1 MSSPIVAFVKISHN
15 TKGERKSSKIQNSRI
30 FYIPKAM
37 MHSMHARAF
46 FRPPVPRVQNVPPGS
61 RDSSS
66 SSSSSSSKKINAA
79 LKKGTSSGEKRTTST
94 PSLGSRRSTCISFLA
109 AAALAVLSDDDV
121 AFAATLNN
129 NNGNSAIL
137 QALKQKQN
145 ADDVE
150 FASGIRTRL
159 SLTLAAFRR
168 AKLLSDVGE
177 YANARQL
184 LREGGASSLRKD
196 LQKVAS
202 YVALR
207 RPTFNEYE
215 AAETIGTLE
224 AWDNAM
230 RAMEVPEKQRK
241 GDQRN
246 VTANDVR
253 ADAEA
258 AVRSLEEVVYLVNAD
273 ATYVDA
279 QKRLKNVDLEKEYL
293 DE

>member
-1 MSSPIVAFVKISHN
+1 MNATKSHV
-15 TKGERKSSKIQNSRI
+15 
-30 FYIPKAM
+30 
-37 MHSMHARAF
+37 
-46 FRPPVPRVQNVPPGS
+46 RPMIMTTT
-61 RDSSS
+61 SSS
-66 SSSSSSSKKINAA
+66 QQQKKQRLYRDCIKNQRVLEKRSAKLKADDDDWKDEDEDEEVLRRRNRRTRRYSMMTMTMLTLVSSSR
-79 LKKGTSSGEKRTTST
+79 E
-94 PSLGSRRSTCISFLA
+94 FY
-109 AAALAVLSDDDV
+109 
-121 AFAATLNN
+121 AFAAMNSNN
-129 NNGNSAIL
+129 SNSAIV

-150 FASGIRTRL
+150 FATDIRQRL
-159 SLTLAAFRR
+159 SVTLASFRR

-177 YANARQL
+177 YGNARQL

-207 RPTFNEYE
+207 RPTFAEYE
-215 AAETIGTLE
+215 AAETVGTLE

-246 VTANDVR
+246 VTANDVKT
-253 ADAEA
+253 DANA
-258 AVRSLEEVVYLVNAD
+258 AIKSLEEVVYLVNAD

-279 QKRLKNVDLEKEYL
+279 QKRLKNVDLEKEY
-293 DE
+293 DGE

>member
-1 MSSPIVAFVKISHN
+1 MI
-15 TKGERKSSKIQNSRI
+15 TTTT
-30 FYIPKAM
+30 
-37 MHSMHARAF
+37 
-46 FRPPVPRVQNVPPGS
+46 
-61 RDSSS
+61 SSS
-66 SSSSSSSKKINAA
+66 QQQKKQRLYRDCIKNQRVLEKRSALKADDDWKDEDEDEEVLRRRNRRTRRYSMMTMTMLTLVSSSR
-79 LKKGTSSGEKRTTST
+79 E
-94 PSLGSRRSTCISFLA
+94 FY
-109 AAALAVLSDDDV
+109 
-121 AFAATLNN
+121 AFAAMNSNN
-129 NNGNSAIL
+129 SNSAIV

-150 FASGIRTRL
+150 FATDIRQRL
-159 SLTLAAFRR
+159 SVTLASFRR

-177 YANARQL
+177 YGNARQL

-207 RPTFNEYE
+207 RPTFAEYE
-215 AAETIGTLE
+215 AAETVGTLE

-246 VTANDVR
+246 VTANDVKT
-253 ADAEA
+253 DANA
-258 AVRSLEEVVYLVNAD
+258 AIKSLEEVVYLVNAD

-279 QKRLKNVDLEKEYL
+279 QKRLKNVDLEKEY
-293 DE
+293 DGE

>member
-1 MSSPIVAFVKISHN
+1 MNATKSHV
-15 TKGERKSSKIQNSRI
+15 
-30 FYIPKAM
+30 
-37 MHSMHARAF
+37 
-46 FRPPVPRVQNVPPGS
+46 RPMIMTTT
-61 RDSSS
+61 SSS
-66 SSSSSSSKKINAA
+66 QQQKKQRLYRDCIKNQRVLEKRSALKADDEWKDEDEDEEVLRRRNRRTRRYSMMTMTMLTLVSSSR
-79 LKKGTSSGEKRTTST
+79 E
-94 PSLGSRRSTCISFLA
+94 FY
-109 AAALAVLSDDDV
+109 
-121 AFAATLNN
+121 AFAAMNSNN
-129 NNGNSAIL
+129 SNSAIV

-150 FASGIRTRL
+150 FATDIRQRL
-159 SLTLAAFRR
+159 SVTLASFRR

-177 YANARQL
+177 YGNARQL

-207 RPTFNEYE
+207 RPTFAEYE
-215 AAETIGTLE
+215 AAETVGTLE

-246 VTANDVR
+246 VTANDVKT
-253 ADAEA
+253 DANA
-258 AVRSLEEVVYLVNAD
+258 AIKSLEEVVYLVNAD

-279 QKRLKNVDLEKEYL
+279 QKRLKNVDLEKEY
-293 DE
+293 DGE

>member
-1 MSSPIVAFVKISHN
+1 LEKRSAL
-15 TKGERKSSKIQNSRI
+15 
-30 FYIPKAM
+30 KADDDWKDEDEDEDEEVLRRRNRRTRRYSM
-37 MHSMHARAF
+37 MTMTMLTL
-46 FRPPVPRVQNVPPGS
+46 V
-61 RDSSS
+61 SSS
-66 SSSSSSSKKINAA
+66 R
-79 LKKGTSSGEKRTTST
+79 E
-94 PSLGSRRSTCISFLA
+94 FY
-109 AAALAVLSDDDV
+109 
-121 AFAATLNN
+121 AFAAMNSNN
-129 NNGNSAIL
+129 SNSAIV

-150 FASGIRTRL
+150 FATDIRQRL
-159 SLTLAAFRR
+159 SVTLASFRR

-177 YANARQL
+177 YGNARQL

-207 RPTFNEYE
+207 RPTFAEYE
-215 AAETIGTLE
+215 AAETVGTLE

-246 VTANDVR
+246 VTANDVKT
-253 ADAEA
+253 DANA
-258 AVRSLEEVVYLVNAD
+258 AIKSLEEVVYLVNAD

-279 QKRLKNVDLEKEYL
+279 QKRLKNVDLEKEY
-293 DE
+293 DGE

>member
-1 MSSPIVAFVKISHN
+1 V
-15 TKGERKSSKIQNSRI
+15 
-30 FYIPKAM
+30 
-37 MHSMHARAF
+37 
-46 FRPPVPRVQNVPPGS
+46 
-61 RDSSS
+61 
-66 SSSSSSSKKINAA
+66 
-79 LKKGTSSGEKRTTST
+79 
-94 PSLGSRRSTCISFLA
+94 
-109 AAALAVLSDDDV
+109 
-121 AFAATLNN
+121 
-129 NNGNSAIL
+129 

-159 SLTLAAFRR
+159 SLTLASFRR

-196 LQKVAS
+196 LNKVAS

-230 RAMEVPEKQRK
+230 RAMEIPEKQRK

-279 QKRLKNVDLEKEYL
+279 QKRLKNVDIEMEYL
-293 DE
+293 DDERRTM

>member
-1 MSSPIVAFVKISHN
+1 MI
-15 TKGERKSSKIQNSRI
+15 TTTT
-30 FYIPKAM
+30 
-37 MHSMHARAF
+37 
-46 FRPPVPRVQNVPPGS
+46 
-61 RDSSS
+61 SSS
-66 SSSSSSSKKINAA
+66 RQQKKQRLYRDCIKNQRVLEKRSALKADDDWKDEDEDEELLRRRNRRTRRYSMMTMTMLTLVSSSR
-79 LKKGTSSGEKRTTST
+79 E
-94 PSLGSRRSTCISFLA
+94 FY
-109 AAALAVLSDDDV
+109 
-121 AFAATLNN
+121 AFAAMNSNN
-129 NNGNSAIL
+129 SNSAIV

-150 FASGIRTRL
+150 FATDIRQRL
-159 SLTLAAFRR
+159 SVTLASFRR

-177 YANARQL
+177 YGNARQL

-207 RPTFNEYE
+207 RPTFAEYE
-215 AAETIGTLE
+215 AAETVGTLE

-246 VTANDVR
+246 VTANDVKT
-253 ADAEA
+253 DANA
-258 AVRSLEEVVYLVNAD
+258 AIKSLEEVVYLVNAD

-279 QKRLKNVDLEKEYL
+279 QKRLKNVDLEKEY
-293 DE
+293 DGE

>member
-1 MSSPIVAFVKISHN
+1 MI
-15 TKGERKSSKIQNSRI
+15 TTTT
-30 FYIPKAM
+30 
-37 MHSMHARAF
+37 
-46 FRPPVPRVQNVPPGS
+46 
-61 RDSSS
+61 SSS
-66 SSSSSSSKKINAA
+66 RQQKKQRLYRDCIKNQRVLEKRSALKADDDWKDEDEDEDEEVLRRRNRRTRRYSMMTMTMLTLVSSSR
-79 LKKGTSSGEKRTTST
+79 E
-94 PSLGSRRSTCISFLA
+94 FY
-109 AAALAVLSDDDV
+109 
-121 AFAATLNN
+121 AFAAMNSNN
-129 NNGNSAIL
+129 SNSAIV

-150 FASGIRTRL
+150 FATDIRQRL
-159 SLTLAAFRR
+159 SVTLASFRR

-177 YANARQL
+177 YGNARQL

-207 RPTFNEYE
+207 RPTFAEYE
-215 AAETIGTLE
+215 AAETVGTLE

-246 VTANDVR
+246 VTANDVKT
-253 ADAEA
+253 DANA
-258 AVRSLEEVVYLVNAD
+258 AIKSLEEVVYLVNAD

-279 QKRLKNVDLEKEYL
+279 QKRLKNVDLEKEY
-293 DE
+293 DGE

>member
-1 MSSPIVAFVKISHN
+1 MI
-15 TKGERKSSKIQNSRI
+15 TTTT
-30 FYIPKAM
+30 
-37 MHSMHARAF
+37 
-46 FRPPVPRVQNVPPGS
+46 
-61 RDSSS
+61 SSS
-66 SSSSSSSKKINAA
+66 QQQKKQRLYRDCIKNQRVLEKRSAKLKADDEWKDEDEDEEVLRRRNRRTRRYLMMTMTMLTLVSSSR
-79 LKKGTSSGEKRTTST
+79 E
-94 PSLGSRRSTCISFLA
+94 FY
-109 AAALAVLSDDDV
+109 
-121 AFAATLNN
+121 AFAAMNSNN
-129 NNGNSAIL
+129 SNSAIV

-150 FASGIRTRL
+150 FATDIRQRL
-159 SLTLAAFRR
+159 SVTLASFRR

-177 YANARQL
+177 YGNARQL

-207 RPTFNEYE
+207 RPTFAEYE
-215 AAETIGTLE
+215 AAETVGTLE

-246 VTANDVR
+246 VTANDVKT
-253 ADAEA
+253 DANA
-258 AVRSLEEVVYLVNAD
+258 AIKSLEEVVYLVNAD

-279 QKRLKNVDLEKEYL
+279 QKRLKNVDLEKEY
-293 DE
+293 DGE

>member
-1 MSSPIVAFVKISHN
+1 LEKRSAL
-15 TKGERKSSKIQNSRI
+15 
-30 FYIPKAM
+30 KADDDWKDEDEDEEVLRRRNRRTRRYSM
-37 MHSMHARAF
+37 MTMTMLTL
-46 FRPPVPRVQNVPPGS
+46 V
-61 RDSSS
+61 SSS
-66 SSSSSSSKKINAA
+66 R
-79 LKKGTSSGEKRTTST
+79 E
-94 PSLGSRRSTCISFLA
+94 FY
-109 AAALAVLSDDDV
+109 
-121 AFAATLNN
+121 AFAAMNSNN
-129 NNGNSAIL
+129 SNSAIV

-150 FASGIRTRL
+150 FATDIRQRL
-159 SLTLAAFRR
+159 SVTLASFRR

-177 YANARQL
+177 YGNARQL

-207 RPTFNEYE
+207 RPTFAEYE
-215 AAETIGTLE
+215 AAETVGTLE

-246 VTANDVR
+246 VTANDVKT
-253 ADAEA
+253 DANA
-258 AVRSLEEVVYLVNAD
+258 AIKSLEEVVYLVNAD

-279 QKRLKNVDLEKEYL
+279 QKRLKNVDLEKEY
-293 DE
+293 DGE

>member
-1 MSSPIVAFVKISHN
+1 
-15 TKGERKSSKIQNSRI
+15 
-30 FYIPKAM
+30 M
-37 MHSMHARAF
+37 MHSVHARAF
-46 FRPPVPRVQNVPPGS
+46 FRPPVPRVHQNAPPPGS
-61 RDSSS
+61 SSDSSSVS

-79 LKKGTSSGEKRTTST
+79 LIEGTEKRTPST
-94 PSLGSRRSTCISFLA
+94 PSSRGSRRSTCISFLAA

-159 SLTLAAFRR
+159 SLTLASFRR

-196 LQKVAS
+196 LNKVAS

-230 RAMEVPEKQRK
+230 RAMEIPEKQRK

-253 ADAEA
+253 ADAEL

-279 QKRLKNVDLEKEYL
+279 QKRLKNVDIETEYL
-293 DE
+293 DDERR

>member
-1 MSSPIVAFVKISHN
+1 MIM
-15 TKGERKSSKIQNSRI
+15 TTT
-30 FYIPKAM
+30 
-37 MHSMHARAF
+37 
-46 FRPPVPRVQNVPPGS
+46 
-61 RDSSS
+61 SSS
-66 SSSSSSSKKINAA
+66 QQQKKQRLYRDCIKNQRVLEKRSALKADDEWKDEDEDEDEEVLRRRNRRTRRYSMMTMTMLTLVSSSR
-79 LKKGTSSGEKRTTST
+79 E
-94 PSLGSRRSTCISFLA
+94 FY
-109 AAALAVLSDDDV
+109 
-121 AFAATLNN
+121 AFAAMNSNN
-129 NNGNSAIL
+129 SNSAIV

-150 FASGIRTRL
+150 FATDIRQRL
-159 SLTLAAFRR
+159 SVTLASFRR

-177 YANARQL
+177 YGNARQL

-207 RPTFNEYE
+207 RPTFAEYE
-215 AAETIGTLE
+215 AAETVGTLE

-246 VTANDVR
+246 VTANDVKT
-253 ADAEA
+253 DANA
-258 AVRSLEEVVYLVNAD
+258 AIKSLEEVVYLVNAD

-279 QKRLKNVDLEKEYL
+279 QKRLKNVDLEKEY
-293 DE
+293 DGE

>member
-1 MSSPIVAFVKISHN
+1 MI
-15 TKGERKSSKIQNSRI
+15 TTTT
-30 FYIPKAM
+30 
-37 MHSMHARAF
+37 
-46 FRPPVPRVQNVPPGS
+46 
-61 RDSSS
+61 SSS
-66 SSSSSSSKKINAA
+66 RQQKKQRLYRDCIKNQRVLEKRSALKADDDWKDEDEDEEVLRRRNRRTRRYSMMTMTMLTLVSSSR
-79 LKKGTSSGEKRTTST
+79 E
-94 PSLGSRRSTCISFLA
+94 FY
-109 AAALAVLSDDDV
+109 
-121 AFAATLNN
+121 AFAAMNSNN
-129 NNGNSAIL
+129 SNSAIV

-150 FASGIRTRL
+150 FATDIRQRL
-159 SLTLAAFRR
+159 SVTLASFRR

-177 YANARQL
+177 YGNARQL

-207 RPTFNEYE
+207 RPTFAEYE
-215 AAETIGTLE
+215 AAETVGTLE

-246 VTANDVR
+246 VTANDVKT
-253 ADAEA
+253 DANA
-258 AVRSLEEVVYLVNAD
+258 AIKSLEEVVYLVNAD

-279 QKRLKNVDLEKEYL
+279 QKRLKNVDLEKEY
-293 DE
+293 DGE

>member
-1 MSSPIVAFVKISHN
+1 MNA
-15 TKGERKSSKIQNSRI
+15 TK
-30 FYIPKAM
+30 A
-37 MHSMHARAF
+37 HV
-46 FRPPVPRVQNVPPGS
+46 RPMITTTT
-61 RDSSS
+61 SSS
-66 SSSSSSSKKINAA
+66 RQQKKQRLYRDCIKNQRVLEKRSALKADDEWKDEDEDEEVLRRRNRRTRRMMTMTMLTLVSSSR
-79 LKKGTSSGEKRTTST
+79 E
-94 PSLGSRRSTCISFLA
+94 FY
-109 AAALAVLSDDDV
+109 
-121 AFAATLNN
+121 AFAAMNSNN
-129 NNGNSAIL
+129 SNSAIV

-150 FASGIRTRL
+150 FATDIRQRL
-159 SLTLAAFRR
+159 SVTLASFRR

-177 YANARQL
+177 YGNARQL

-207 RPTFNEYE
+207 RPTFAEYE
-215 AAETIGTLE
+215 AAETVGTLE

-246 VTANDVR
+246 VTANDVKT
-253 ADAEA
+253 DANA
-258 AVRSLEEVVYLVNAD
+258 AIKSLEEVVYLVNAD

-279 QKRLKNVDLEKEYL
+279 QKRLKNVDLEKEY
-293 DE
+293 DGE

>member
-1 MSSPIVAFVKISHN
+1 MNA
-15 TKGERKSSKIQNSRI
+15 TK
-30 FYIPKAM
+30 A
-37 MHSMHARAF
+37 HV
-46 FRPPVPRVQNVPPGS
+46 RPMIMTTT
-61 RDSSS
+61 SSS
-66 SSSSSSSKKINAA
+66 QQQKKQRLYRDCIKNQRVLEKRSALKADDDWKDEDEDEEVLRRRNRRTRRYSMMTMTMLTLVSSSR
-79 LKKGTSSGEKRTTST
+79 E
-94 PSLGSRRSTCISFLA
+94 FY
-109 AAALAVLSDDDV
+109 
-121 AFAATLNN
+121 AFAAMNSNN
-129 NNGNSAIL
+129 SNSAIV

-150 FASGIRTRL
+150 FATDIRQRL
-159 SLTLAAFRR
+159 SVTLASFRR

-177 YANARQL
+177 YGNARQL

-207 RPTFNEYE
+207 RPTFAEYE
-215 AAETIGTLE
+215 AAETVGTLE

-246 VTANDVR
+246 VTANDVKT
-253 ADAEA
+253 DANA
-258 AVRSLEEVVYLVNAD
+258 AIKSLEEVVYLVNAD

-279 QKRLKNVDLEKEYL
+279 QKRLKNVDLEKEY
-293 DE
+293 DGE

>member
-1 MSSPIVAFVKISHN
+1 MSA
-15 TKGERKSSKIQNSRI
+15 TK
-30 FYIPKAM
+30 A
-37 MHSMHARAF
+37 HV
-46 FRPPVPRVQNVPPGS
+46 RPMITTTT
-61 RDSSS
+61 SSS
-66 SSSSSSSKKINAA
+66 QQQKKQRLYRDCIKNQRVLEKRSALKADDDWKDEDEDEEVLRRRNRRTRRYSMMTMTMLTLVSSSR
-79 LKKGTSSGEKRTTST
+79 E
-94 PSLGSRRSTCISFLA
+94 FY
-109 AAALAVLSDDDV
+109 
-121 AFAATLNN
+121 AFAAMNSNN
-129 NNGNSAIL
+129 SNSAIV

-150 FASGIRTRL
+150 FATDIRQRL
-159 SLTLAAFRR
+159 SVTLASFRR

-177 YANARQL
+177 YGNARQL

-207 RPTFNEYE
+207 RPTFAEYE
-215 AAETIGTLE
+215 AAETVGTLE

-246 VTANDVR
+246 VTANDVKT
-253 ADAEA
+253 DANA
-258 AVRSLEEVVYLVNAD
+258 AIKSLEEVVYLVNAD

-279 QKRLKNVDLEKEYL
+279 QKRLKNVDLEKEY
-293 DE
+293 DGE

>member
-1 MSSPIVAFVKISHN
+1 MNA
-15 TKGERKSSKIQNSRI
+15 TK
-30 FYIPKAM
+30 A
-37 MHSMHARAF
+37 HV
-46 FRPPVPRVQNVPPGS
+46 RPMITTTT
-61 RDSSS
+61 SSS
-66 SSSSSSSKKINAA
+66 RQQKKQRLYRDCIKNQRVLEKRSALKADDDWKDEDEEEEVLRRRNRRTRRYSMMTMTMLTLVSSSR
-79 LKKGTSSGEKRTTST
+79 E
-94 PSLGSRRSTCISFLA
+94 FY
-109 AAALAVLSDDDV
+109 
-121 AFAATLNN
+121 AFAAMNSNN
-129 NNGNSAIL
+129 SNSAIV

-150 FASGIRTRL
+150 FATDIRQRL
-159 SLTLAAFRR
+159 SVTLASFRR

-177 YANARQL
+177 YGNARQL

-207 RPTFNEYE
+207 RPTFAEYE
-215 AAETIGTLE
+215 AAETVGTLE

-246 VTANDVR
+246 VTANDVKT
-253 ADAEA
+253 DANA
-258 AVRSLEEVVYLVNAD
+258 AIKSLEEVVYLVNAD

-279 QKRLKNVDLEKEYL
+279 QKRLKNVDLEKEY
-293 DE
+293 DGE

>member
-1 MSSPIVAFVKISHN
+1 MSA
-15 TKGERKSSKIQNSRI
+15 TK
-30 FYIPKAM
+30 A
-37 MHSMHARAF
+37 HV
-46 FRPPVPRVQNVPPGS
+46 RPMITTTT
-61 RDSSS
+61 SSS
-66 SSSSSSSKKINAA
+66 RQQKKQRLYRDCIKNQRVLEKRSALKADDDWKDEDEDEDEEVLRRRNRRTRRYSMMTMTMLTLVSSSR
-79 LKKGTSSGEKRTTST
+79 E
-94 PSLGSRRSTCISFLA
+94 FY
-109 AAALAVLSDDDV
+109 
-121 AFAATLNN
+121 AFAAMNSNN
-129 NNGNSAIL
+129 SNSAIV

-150 FASGIRTRL
+150 FATDIRQRL
-159 SLTLAAFRR
+159 SVTLASFRR

-177 YANARQL
+177 YGNARQL

-207 RPTFNEYE
+207 RPTFAEYE
-215 AAETIGTLE
+215 AAETVGTLE

-246 VTANDVR
+246 VTANDVKT
-253 ADAEA
+253 DANA
-258 AVRSLEEVVYLVNAD
+258 AIKSLEEVVYLVNAD

-279 QKRLKNVDLEKEYL
+279 QKRLKNVDLEKEY
-293 DE
+293 DGE

>member
-1 MSSPIVAFVKISHN
+1 M
-15 TKGERKSSKIQNSRI
+15 
-30 FYIPKAM
+30 
-37 MHSMHARAF
+37 
-46 FRPPVPRVQNVPPGS
+46 
-61 RDSSS
+61 
-66 SSSSSSSKKINAA
+66 
-79 LKKGTSSGEKRTTST
+79 
-94 PSLGSRRSTCISFLA
+94 
-109 AAALAVLSDDDV
+109 
-121 AFAATLNN
+121 
-129 NNGNSAIL
+129 

-159 SLTLAAFRR
+159 SLTLASFRR

-230 RAMEVPEKQRK
+230 RAMEIPEKQRK

-273 ATYVDA
+273 ATYADA
-279 QKRLKNVDLEKEYL
+279 QKRLKNADIEKEYL
-293 DE
+293 DDER

>member
-1 MSSPIVAFVKISHN
+1 MI
-15 TKGERKSSKIQNSRI
+15 TTTT
-30 FYIPKAM
+30 
-37 MHSMHARAF
+37 
-46 FRPPVPRVQNVPPGS
+46 
-61 RDSSS
+61 SSS
-66 SSSSSSSKKINAA
+66 RQQKKQRLHRDCIKNQRVLEKRSALKADDDWKDEDEDEDEEVLRRRNRRTRRYSMMTMTMLTLVSSSR
-79 LKKGTSSGEKRTTST
+79 E
-94 PSLGSRRSTCISFLA
+94 FY
-109 AAALAVLSDDDV
+109 
-121 AFAATLNN
+121 AFAAMNSNN
-129 NNGNSAIL
+129 SNSAIV

-150 FASGIRTRL
+150 FATDIRQRL
-159 SLTLAAFRR
+159 SVTLASFRR

-177 YANARQL
+177 YGNARQL

-207 RPTFNEYE
+207 RPTFAEYE
-215 AAETIGTLE
+215 AAETVGTLE

-246 VTANDVR
+246 VTANDVKT
-253 ADAEA
+253 DANA
-258 AVRSLEEVVYLVNAD
+258 AIKSLEEVVYLVNAD

-279 QKRLKNVDLEKEYL
+279 QKRLKNVDLEKEY
-293 DE
+293 DGE

>member
-1 MSSPIVAFVKISHN
+1 MSA
-15 TKGERKSSKIQNSRI
+15 TKAHVRPMITTTTSSSQQQKKQRLHRDCSKNQRVLEKRSAKL
-30 FYIPKAM
+30 KADDEWKDEDEDEEVLRRRNRRTRRM
-37 MHSMHARAF
+37 MTMTMLTLA
-46 FRPPVPRVQNVPPGS
+46 
-61 RDSSS
+61 SSS
-66 SSSSSSSKKINAA
+66 SSQND
-79 LKKGTSSGEKRTTST
+79 E
-94 PSLGSRRSTCISFLA
+94 FY
-109 AAALAVLSDDDV
+109 
-121 AFAATLNN
+121 AFAAMNSNN
-129 NNGNSAIL
+129 SNSAIV

-150 FASGIRTRL
+150 FATDIRQRL
-159 SLTLAAFRR
+159 SVTLASFRR

-177 YANARQL
+177 YGNARQL

-207 RPTFNEYE
+207 RPTFAEYE
-215 AAETIGTLE
+215 AAETVGTLE

-246 VTANDVR
+246 VTANDVKTN
-253 ADAEA
+253 ANA
-258 AVRSLEEVVYLVNAD
+258 AIKSLEEVVYLVNAD

-279 QKRLKNVDLEKEYL
+279 QKRLKNVDLEKEY
-293 DE
+293 DGE

>member
-1 MSSPIVAFVKISHN
+1 MNA
-15 TKGERKSSKIQNSRI
+15 TK
-30 FYIPKAM
+30 A
-37 MHSMHARAF
+37 HV
-46 FRPPVPRVQNVPPGS
+46 RPMITTTT
-61 RDSSS
+61 SSS
-66 SSSSSSSKKINAA
+66 RQQKKQRLHRDCSKNQRVLEKRSALKADDDWKDEDEDEDEEVLRRRNRRTRRYSMMTMTMLTLVSSSR
-79 LKKGTSSGEKRTTST
+79 E
-94 PSLGSRRSTCISFLA
+94 FY
-109 AAALAVLSDDDV
+109 
-121 AFAATLNN
+121 AFAAMNSNN
-129 NNGNSAIL
+129 SNSAIV

-150 FASGIRTRL
+150 FATDIRQRL
-159 SLTLAAFRR
+159 SVTLASFRR

-177 YANARQL
+177 YGNARQL

-207 RPTFNEYE
+207 RPTFAEYE
-215 AAETIGTLE
+215 AAETVGTLE

-246 VTANDVR
+246 VTANDVKT
-253 ADAEA
+253 DANA
-258 AVRSLEEVVYLVNAD
+258 AIKSLEEVVYLVNAD

-279 QKRLKNVDLEKEYL
+279 QKRLKNVDLEKEY
-293 DE
+293 DGE

>member
-1 MSSPIVAFVKISHN
+1 MNA
-15 TKGERKSSKIQNSRI
+15 TK
-30 FYIPKAM
+30 A
-37 MHSMHARAF
+37 HV
-46 FRPPVPRVQNVPPGS
+46 RPMITTTT
-61 RDSSS
+61 SSS
-66 SSSSSSSKKINAA
+66 RQQKKQRLYRDCIKNQRVLEKRSALKADDDWKDEDEDEDEEVLRRRNRRTRRYSMMTMTMLTLVSSSR
-79 LKKGTSSGEKRTTST
+79 E
-94 PSLGSRRSTCISFLA
+94 FY
-109 AAALAVLSDDDV
+109 
-121 AFAATLNN
+121 AFAAMNSNN
-129 NNGNSAIL
+129 SNNAIV

-150 FASGIRTRL
+150 FATDIRQRL
-159 SLTLAAFRR
+159 SVTLASFRR

-177 YANARQL
+177 YGNARQL

-207 RPTFNEYE
+207 RPTFAEYE
-215 AAETIGTLE
+215 AAETVGTLE

-246 VTANDVR
+246 VTANDVKT
-253 ADAEA
+253 DANA
-258 AVRSLEEVVYLVNAD
+258 AIKSLEEVVYLVNAD

-279 QKRLKNVDLEKEYL
+279 QKRLKNVDLEKEY
-293 DE
+293 DGE

>member
-1 MSSPIVAFVKISHN
+1 MIM
-15 TKGERKSSKIQNSRI
+15 TTT
-30 FYIPKAM
+30 
-37 MHSMHARAF
+37 
-46 FRPPVPRVQNVPPGS
+46 
-61 RDSSS
+61 SSS
-66 SSSSSSSKKINAA
+66 QQQKKQRLYRDCIKNQRVLEKRSALKADDDWKDEDEDEEVLRRRNRRTRRYSMMTMTMLTLVSSSR
-79 LKKGTSSGEKRTTST
+79 E
-94 PSLGSRRSTCISFLA
+94 FY
-109 AAALAVLSDDDV
+109 
-121 AFAATLNN
+121 AFAAMNSNN
-129 NNGNSAIL
+129 SNSAIV

-150 FASGIRTRL
+150 FATDIRQRL
-159 SLTLAAFRR
+159 SVTLASFRR

-177 YANARQL
+177 YGNARQL

-207 RPTFNEYE
+207 RPTFAEYE
-215 AAETIGTLE
+215 AAETVGTLE

-246 VTANDVR
+246 VTANDVKT
-253 ADAEA
+253 DANA
-258 AVRSLEEVVYLVNAD
+258 AIKSLEEVVYLVNAD

-279 QKRLKNVDLEKEYL
+279 QKRLKNVDLEKEY
-293 DE
+293 DGE

>member
-1 MSSPIVAFVKISHN
+1 MNA
-15 TKGERKSSKIQNSRI
+15 TK
-30 FYIPKAM
+30 A
-37 MHSMHARAF
+37 HV
-46 FRPPVPRVQNVPPGS
+46 RPMITTTT
-61 RDSSS
+61 SSS
-66 SSSSSSSKKINAA
+66 RQQKKQRLYRDCIKNQRVLEKRSALKADDDWKDEDEDEEVLRRRNRRTRRYSMMTMTMLTLVSSSR
-79 LKKGTSSGEKRTTST
+79 E
-94 PSLGSRRSTCISFLA
+94 FY
-109 AAALAVLSDDDV
+109 
-121 AFAATLNN
+121 AFAAMNSNN
-129 NNGNSAIL
+129 SNSAIV

-150 FASGIRTRL
+150 FATDIRQRL
-159 SLTLAAFRR
+159 SVTLASFRR

-177 YANARQL
+177 YGNARQL

-207 RPTFNEYE
+207 RPTFAEYE
-215 AAETIGTLE
+215 AAETVGTLE

-246 VTANDVR
+246 VTANDVKT
-253 ADAEA
+253 DANA
-258 AVRSLEEVVYLVNAD
+258 AIKSLEEVVYLVNAD

-279 QKRLKNVDLEKEYL
+279 QKRLKNVDLEKEY
-293 DE
+293 DGE

>member
-1 MSSPIVAFVKISHN
+1 MNA
-15 TKGERKSSKIQNSRI
+15 TK
-30 FYIPKAM
+30 A
-37 MHSMHARAF
+37 H
-46 FRPPVPRVQNVPPGS
+46 VQPMIMTTT
-61 RDSSS
+61 SSS
-66 SSSSSSSKKINAA
+66 RQQKKQRLYRECIKDQRV
-79 LKKGTSSGEKRTTST
+79 LEKR
-94 PSLGSRRSTCISFLA
+94 RS
-109 AAALAVLSDDDV
+109 ALRGKADDDWKDEDEDEEDRRRNRRTRRMV
-121 AFAATLNN
+121 TMTMLSLVSSNSSQNDEFYAFAAMNSSSN
-129 NNGNSAIL
+129 SNSAIV

-150 FASGIRTRL
+150 FATDIRQRL
-159 SLTLAAFRR
+159 SVTLASFRR

-177 YANARQL
+177 YGNARQL

-207 RPTFNEYE
+207 RPTFAEYE
-215 AAETIGTLE
+215 AAETVGTLE

-246 VTANDVR
+246 VTANDVKT
-253 ADAEA
+253 DANA
-258 AVRSLEEVVYLVNAD
+258 AIKSLEEVVYLVNAD

-279 QKRLKNVDLEKEYL
+279 QKRLKNVDLEKEY
-293 DE
+293 DGE

>member
-1 MSSPIVAFVKISHN
+1 MNA
-15 TKGERKSSKIQNSRI
+15 TK
-30 FYIPKAM
+30 A
-37 MHSMHARAF
+37 HV
-46 FRPPVPRVQNVPPGS
+46 RPMITTTT
-61 RDSSS
+61 SSS
-66 SSSSSSSKKINAA
+66 RQQKKQRLYRDCIKNQRVLEKRSAKLKADDEWKDEDEDEEVLRRRNRRTRRYSMMTMTMLTLVSSSR
-79 LKKGTSSGEKRTTST
+79 E
-94 PSLGSRRSTCISFLA
+94 FY
-109 AAALAVLSDDDV
+109 
-121 AFAATLNN
+121 AFAAMNSNN
-129 NNGNSAIL
+129 SNSAIV

-150 FASGIRTRL
+150 FATDIRQRL
-159 SLTLAAFRR
+159 SVTLASFRR

-177 YANARQL
+177 YGNARQL

-207 RPTFNEYE
+207 RPTFAEYE
-215 AAETIGTLE
+215 AAETVGTLE

-246 VTANDVR
+246 VTANDVKT
-253 ADAEA
+253 DANA
-258 AVRSLEEVVYLVNAD
+258 AIKSLEEVVYLVNAD

-279 QKRLKNVDLEKEYL
+279 QKRLKNVDLEKEY
-293 DE
+293 DGE

>member
-1 MSSPIVAFVKISHN
+1 
-15 TKGERKSSKIQNSRI
+15 
-30 FYIPKAM
+30 
-37 MHSMHARAF
+37 MHSTHALAF
-46 FRPPVPRVQNVPPGS
+46 LPTPRVQNAPPPGS

-66 SSSSSSSKKINAA
+66 SLKKINAA
-79 LKKGTSSGEKRTTST
+79 LKGTSSSGEKQRTKST
-94 PSLGSRRSTCISFLA
+94 PSSPGSNSRRSTCISFLA
-109 AAALAVLSDDDV
+109 AAALAVLSDDDDDV

-129 NNGNSAIL
+129 NNNGNSAIV

-159 SLTLAAFRR
+159 SLTLASFRR

-230 RAMEVPEKQRK
+230 RAMEIPEKQRK

-253 ADAEA
+253 ADAEL

-279 QKRLKNVDLEKEYL
+279 QKRLKNVDIETEYL
-293 DE
+293 DDERR

>member
-1 MSSPIVAFVKISHN
+1 MI
-15 TKGERKSSKIQNSRI
+15 TTTT
-30 FYIPKAM
+30 
-37 MHSMHARAF
+37 
-46 FRPPVPRVQNVPPGS
+46 
-61 RDSSS
+61 SSS
-66 SSSSSSSKKINAA
+66 RQQKKQRLYRDCIKNQRVLEKRSAKLKADDDWKDEDEDEEVLRRRNRRTRRYSMMTMTMLTLVSSSR
-79 LKKGTSSGEKRTTST
+79 E
-94 PSLGSRRSTCISFLA
+94 FY
-109 AAALAVLSDDDV
+109 
-121 AFAATLNN
+121 AFAAMNSNN
-129 NNGNSAIL
+129 SNSAIV

-150 FASGIRTRL
+150 FATDIRQRL
-159 SLTLAAFRR
+159 SVTLASFRR

-177 YANARQL
+177 YGNARQL

-207 RPTFNEYE
+207 RPTFAEYE
-215 AAETIGTLE
+215 AAETVGTLE

-246 VTANDVR
+246 VTANDVKT
-253 ADAEA
+253 DANA
-258 AVRSLEEVVYLVNAD
+258 AIKSLEEVVYLVNAD

-279 QKRLKNVDLEKEYL
+279 QKRLKNVDLEKEY
-293 DE
+293 DGE

>member
-1 MSSPIVAFVKISHN
+1 MNATKAHVRPMIMTIQTTSSSQQQKKQRLYRDCIKDRGVLEKRRSFALRGKADDDWKDEVEEEGRRRNRRTRRMMTMTMISL
-15 TKGERKSSKIQNSRI
+15 
-30 FYIPKAM
+30 
-37 MHSMHARAF
+37 
-46 FRPPVPRVQNVPPGS
+46 V
-61 RDSSS
+61 SSS
-66 SSSSSSSKKINAA
+66 SSQN
-79 LKKGTSSGEKRTTST
+79 E
-94 PSLGSRRSTCISFLA
+94 FY
-109 AAALAVLSDDDV
+109 
-121 AFAATLNN
+121 AFAAMNSSN
-129 NNGNSAIL
+129 SNSAIV

-150 FASGIRTRL
+150 FATDIRQRL
-159 SLTLAAFRR
+159 SVTLASFRR

-177 YANARQL
+177 YGNARQL

-207 RPTFNEYE
+207 RPTFTEYE
-215 AAETIGTLE
+215 AAETVGTLE

-246 VTANDVR
+246 VTANDVKT
-253 ADAEA
+253 DASA
-258 AVRSLEEVVYLVNAD
+258 AIKSLEEVVYLVNAD

-279 QKRLKNVDLEKEYL
+279 QKRLKNVDLEKEY
-293 DE
+293 DGN

>member
-1 MSSPIVAFVKISHN
+1 MNATKSHV
-15 TKGERKSSKIQNSRI
+15 
-30 FYIPKAM
+30 
-37 MHSMHARAF
+37 
-46 FRPPVPRVQNVPPGS
+46 RPMIMTTT
-61 RDSSS
+61 SSS
-66 SSSSSSSKKINAA
+66 QQQKKQRLYRDCIKNQRVLEKRSALKADDDWKDEDEDEEVLRRRNRRTRRYSMMTMTMLTLVSSSR
-79 LKKGTSSGEKRTTST
+79 E
-94 PSLGSRRSTCISFLA
+94 FY
-109 AAALAVLSDDDV
+109 
-121 AFAATLNN
+121 AFAAMNSNN
-129 NNGNSAIL
+129 SNSAIV

-150 FASGIRTRL
+150 FATDIRQRL
-159 SLTLAAFRR
+159 SVTLASFRR

-177 YANARQL
+177 YGNARQL

-207 RPTFNEYE
+207 RPTFAEYE
-215 AAETIGTLE
+215 AAETVGTLE

-246 VTANDVR
+246 VTANDVKT
-253 ADAEA
+253 DANA
-258 AVRSLEEVVYLVNAD
+258 AIKSLEEVVYLVNAD

-279 QKRLKNVDLEKEYL
+279 QKRLKNVDLEKEY
-293 DE
+293 DGE

>member
-1 MSSPIVAFVKISHN
+1 MNATKAHVRPMIMTIQTTSSSQQQKKQRLYRDCIKNQRVLEKRSAL
-15 TKGERKSSKIQNSRI
+15 
-30 FYIPKAM
+30 KADDDWKDEDEEVLRRRNRRTRRYSM
-37 MHSMHARAF
+37 MTMTMLTL
-46 FRPPVPRVQNVPPGS
+46 V
-61 RDSSS
+61 SSS
-66 SSSSSSSKKINAA
+66 S
-79 LKKGTSSGEKRTTST
+79 E
-94 PSLGSRRSTCISFLA
+94 FY
-109 AAALAVLSDDDV
+109 
-121 AFAATLNN
+121 AFAAMNSNN
-129 NNGNSAIL
+129 SNSAIV

-150 FASGIRTRL
+150 FATDIRRRL
-159 SLTLAAFRR
+159 SVTLASFRR

-177 YANARQL
+177 YGNARQL

-207 RPTFNEYE
+207 RPTFAEYE
-215 AAETIGTLE
+215 AAETVGTLE

-246 VTANDVR
+246 VTANDVKT
-253 ADAEA
+253 DANA
-258 AVRSLEEVVYLVNAD
+258 AIKSLEEVVYLVNAD

-279 QKRLKNVDLEKEYL
+279 QKRLKNVDLEKEY
-293 DE
+293 DGE

>member
-1 MSSPIVAFVKISHN
+1 MITTTTSSSQQQK
-15 TKGERKSSKIQNSRI
+15 KQRLYRDCSKNQRVLEKRSAKL
-30 FYIPKAM
+30 KADDEWKDEDEDEEVLRRRNRRTRRM
-37 MHSMHARAF
+37 MTMTMLTLA
-46 FRPPVPRVQNVPPGS
+46 
-61 RDSSS
+61 SSS
-66 SSSSSSSKKINAA
+66 SSQND
-79 LKKGTSSGEKRTTST
+79 E
-94 PSLGSRRSTCISFLA
+94 FY
-109 AAALAVLSDDDV
+109 
-121 AFAATLNN
+121 AFAAMNSNN
-129 NNGNSAIL
+129 SNSAIV

-150 FASGIRTRL
+150 FFSTDIRQRL
-159 SLTLAAFRR
+159 SVTLASFRR

-177 YANARQL
+177 YGNARQL

-207 RPTFNEYE
+207 RPTFAEYE
-215 AAETIGTLE
+215 AAETVGTLE

-246 VTANDVR
+246 VTANDVKT
-253 ADAEA
+253 DANA
-258 AVRSLEEVVYLVNAD
+258 AIKSLEEVVYLVNAD

-279 QKRLKNVDLEKEYL
+279 QKRLKNVDLEKEY
-293 DE
+293 DGE

>member
-1 MSSPIVAFVKISHN
+1 MNA
-15 TKGERKSSKIQNSRI
+15 TK
-30 FYIPKAM
+30 A
-37 MHSMHARAF
+37 HV
-46 FRPPVPRVQNVPPGS
+46 RPMITTTT
-61 RDSSS
+61 SSS
-66 SSSSSSSKKINAA
+66 RQQKKQRLYRDCIKNQRVLEKRSALKADDDWKDEDEDEDEEVLRRRNRRTRRYSMMTMTMLTLVSSSR
-79 LKKGTSSGEKRTTST
+79 E
-94 PSLGSRRSTCISFLA
+94 FY
-109 AAALAVLSDDDV
+109 
-121 AFAATLNN
+121 AFAAMNSNN
-129 NNGNSAIL
+129 SNSAIV

-150 FASGIRTRL
+150 FATDIRQRL
-159 SLTLAAFRR
+159 SVTLASFRR

-177 YANARQL
+177 YGNARQL

-207 RPTFNEYE
+207 RPTFAEYE
-215 AAETIGTLE
+215 AAETVGTLE

-246 VTANDVR
+246 VTANDVKT
-253 ADAEA
+253 DANA
-258 AVRSLEEVVYLVNAD
+258 AIKSLEEVVYLVNAD

-279 QKRLKNVDLEKEYL
+279 QKRLKNVDLEKEY
-293 DE
+293 DGE